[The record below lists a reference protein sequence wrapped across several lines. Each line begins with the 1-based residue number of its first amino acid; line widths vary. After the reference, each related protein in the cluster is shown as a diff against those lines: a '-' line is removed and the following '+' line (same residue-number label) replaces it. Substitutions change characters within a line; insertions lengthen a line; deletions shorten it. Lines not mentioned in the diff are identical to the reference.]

1 MELNLI
7 QHQKKKTMIPVKNKI
22 FLVLFLIS
30 GCTNTQH
37 HIGEQYLGKK
47 YILSPLGEEKA
58 PDTDPLIRSDAFDC
72 TTFVET
78 SLAKGDVNKLT
89 KIRYKDGKIDFFNR
103 NHFIESDWLYNNSD
117 IVENVSTQY
126 GKTAIGNVIIDKKS
140 WLKKMYNIDSNIA
153 KQPVA
158 LEYIP
163 YKYLTD
169 IKIKKPLIVLFISGN
184 SKIYDKIGTDIAVVH
199 MGFLLPGGI
208 LRHASRIKKSVVDTD
223 FEEYINK
230 LKQNKNNIGIALVK
244 IK

>member
-1 MELNLI
+1 MMTL
-7 QHQKKKTMIPVKNKI
+7 VKNKI
-22 FLVLFLIS
+22 FLILFLIS
-30 GCTNTQH
+30 GCTNTH
-37 HIGEQYLGKK
+37 HYIGEQYLGKK
-47 YILSPLGEEKA
+47 YILNPLGEEKA

-72 TTFVET
+72 ATFVET
-78 SLAKGDVNKLT
+78 SLATGDINKLT
-89 KIRYKDGKIDFFNR
+89 KIRYKDGKIDFLNR
-103 NHFIESDWLYNNSD
+103 NHFIESDWLYNNRD
-117 IVENVSTQY
+117 IVENVSNQY
-126 GKTAIGNVIIDKKS
+126 AKTAIRNVIIDKKS

-153 KQPVA
+153 KKSVA

-199 MGFLLPGGI
+199 MGFLLPGGV
-208 LRHASRIKKSVVDTD
+208 LRHASRNKKSVVDTD